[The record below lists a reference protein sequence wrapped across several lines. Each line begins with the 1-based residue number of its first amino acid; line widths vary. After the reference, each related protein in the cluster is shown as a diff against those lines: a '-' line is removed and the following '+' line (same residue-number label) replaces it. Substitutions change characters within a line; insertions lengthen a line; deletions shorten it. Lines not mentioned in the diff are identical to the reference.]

1 MEPIRKSSIYNTP
14 EDVITC
20 PYDKNHV
27 LLWFRLERHIWKC
40 HRADKEKQR
49 ALREVMMKEE
59 EENWDHF
66 NEPSYLDFL
75 RSKKNHNVIKQR
87 ASCEVMMKEEEEN
100 WDHFNEP
107 SYLVFLKSKKNDN
120 VIKQRASCE
129 LPRLPK
135 I

>member
-1 MEPIRKSSIYNTP
+1 MEPIRKSSIFNTP
-14 EDVITC
+14 EDIIIC

-49 ALREVMMKEE
+49 ASSKVMVQEEEEENWDHFNEPSYLDFLRSKRKHVIKQRASSKVMVQEE

-75 RSKKNHNVIKQR
+75 RSKKNHN
-87 ASCEVMMKEEEEN
+87 ALN
-100 WDHFNEP
+100 
-107 SYLVFLKSKKNDN
+107 
-120 VIKQRASCE
+120 
-129 LPRLPK
+129 
-135 I
+135 